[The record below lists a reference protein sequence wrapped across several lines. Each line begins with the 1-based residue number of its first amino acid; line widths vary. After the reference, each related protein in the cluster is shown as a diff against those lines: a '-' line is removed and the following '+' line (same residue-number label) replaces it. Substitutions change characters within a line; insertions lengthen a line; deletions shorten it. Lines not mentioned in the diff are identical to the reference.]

1 MRLIRMSDRS
11 EGFRKLSDPA
21 KNTKNS
27 GLTHVDD
34 TGTARMVDVGGKPVT
49 RRTATASAV
58 CCMQSAT
65 SNAIRQTVLSKGD
78 VLGVARL
85 AAIQAAKRTDE
96 LIPLCHS
103 LPLDSVDVD
112 FEWLDETRLKVLV
125 TACVTGRT
133 GVEMEA
139 MVGASVACLTIYD
152 MCKSIDRA
160 MSIEAIVLEA
170 KSGGASGEF
179 RRHATEKEQS

>member
-1 MRLIRMSDRS
+1 MRLNRCPTLQ
-11 EGFRKLSDPA
+11 GFRKLADTVNHS
-21 KNTKNS
+21 KNA
-27 GLTHVDD
+27 GLTHVDQA
-34 TGTARMVDVGGKPVT
+34 GTARMVDVGGKPVT

-65 SNAIRQTVLSKGD
+65 SEAIRQNVMSKGD

-85 AAIQAAKRTDE
+85 AAVLAAKRTDE

-112 FEWLDETRLKVLV
+112 FQWLDETRLKILV
-125 TACVTGRT
+125 TASVTGRT

-139 MVGASVACLTIYD
+139 MVGASVAGLTIYD
-152 MCKSIDRA
+152 MCKSIDRTMTIQA
-160 MSIEAIVLEA
+160 VVLEA
-170 KSGGASGEF
+170 KSGGTSGEF
-179 RRHATEKEQS
+179 RRPATEKE